1 MKIKLTDE
9 QIQQMDTIWSTLNK
23 LRSDK
28 KLMKMMQAIADD
40 KESNLLT
47 DENEDDYA
55 RIANFYDDLR
65 DHSNMFNVWN

>member
-9 QIQQMDTIWSTLNK
+9 QIQKMDIVWRTLNDLHK
-23 LRSDK
+23 DK
-28 KLMKMMQAIADD
+28 KFMKMMQAIADD

-55 RIANFYDDLR
+55 RVANFYDDLR
-65 DHSNMFNVWN
+65 DHANMFNVWN

>member
-9 QIQQMDTIWSTLNK
+9 QIQKMDIVWRTLNDLHK
-23 LRSDK
+23 DK
-28 KLMKMMQAIADD
+28 KFMKMMQAIADD

-55 RIANFYDDLR
+55 RVANFYDDLR

>member
-9 QIQQMDTIWSTLNK
+9 QIQKMDIVWRTLNDLHK
-23 LRSDK
+23 DK
-28 KLMKMMQAIADD
+28 KFMKMMQAIADD

-47 DENEDDYA
+47 DDNEDDYS

>member
-55 RIANFYDDLR
+55 RVANFYDDLR

>member
-9 QIQQMDTIWSTLNK
+9 QIQQMDTVWRTLNK

-28 KLMKMMQAIADD
+28 KLMKMMSAIADD
-40 KESNLLT
+40 RDSKLLT
-47 DENEDDYA
+47 DDNEDDYS